1 VGEGTYGIVCEY
13 KPAFFS
19 LLDCCI
25 LLPYFPVRAR
35 DTKTNEIVALK
46 KVRVD
51 QEMFRNGFPVSG
63 LREIQVLLSSNHENV
78 VRLKEVVV
86 GKSLESIFLVMDYC
100 EQDLASLL
108 DNMDA
113 PFSESQVKCIMLQ
126 LLKGLLYLH
135 SNFIIH
141 RDIKVSNLLLTDKG
155 CLKIGKFQIFKM
167 ICR

>member
-1 VGEGTYGIVCEY
+1 
-13 KPAFFS
+13 
-19 LLDCCI
+19 
-25 LLPYFPVRAR
+25 
-35 DTKTNEIVALK
+35 
-46 KVRVD
+46 
-51 QEMFRNGFPVSG
+51 MFRDGFPVGG
-63 LREIQVLLSSNHENV
+63 LREIQVLLASKHENI

-86 GKSLESIFLVMDYC
+86 GRSLESIFLVMEYC

-155 CLKIGKFQIFKM
+155 CLKIGKVSLSLNKIIVNECFLHLQLILDLPDCM
-167 ICR
+167 ASRNHNL